1 MKKIYLLILIFIL
14 NVIAFSQ
21 DNFDEYLHQILKNN
35 PELQSIQHRNKAV
48 IYNSKNK
55 LLPFDPELEYKVK
68 ENNNYEVGI
77 TQKLKFPP
85 YYFLQYKVHKLTRRQ
100 QSLIQDS
107 YVIKILENAMLN
119 INDLIYLQNKID
131 KQAERLNRARR
142 LNRFFKDKLEQGE
155 ISQFPLNKSKLHLL
169 EHRSRLSGL
178 NESKKEVLQ
187 NLKKLNGGKN
197 LKTKIGIY
205 QPMDSLS
212 DFKKYKEKYFSRS
225 PEIKL
230 ARINSD
236 LSTRNLKIAKLNWL
250 PDISFGIHSDNMKN
264 SNVHFGISLPIWKN
278 RNRVKKAQAELNY
291 KKYSKI
297 NIFTEKAA
305 QIKTLYSQFK
315 NKKELYFDYKTTLKS
330 DKTQLLLEE
339 SVKSGEI
346 SAINYFQEIEKLYKY
361 QDRLLELR
369 HAIANIQT
377 KLKNYKLLEVK

>member
-100 QSLIQDS
+100 QSLIQDI

-291 KKYSKI
+291 KEYSEI

>member
-100 QSLIQDS
+100 QSLIQDI